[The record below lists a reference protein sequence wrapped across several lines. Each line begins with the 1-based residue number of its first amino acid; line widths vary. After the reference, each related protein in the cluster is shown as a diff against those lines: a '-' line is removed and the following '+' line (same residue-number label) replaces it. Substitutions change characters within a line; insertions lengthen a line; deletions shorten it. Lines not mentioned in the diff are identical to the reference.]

1 MRAGVDHLPLG
12 ERLVEEDENLVR
24 MEARRDN
31 MQFAVSEDLQ
41 HGRQPD
47 QGLVR
52 RIRALTVQIKD
63 LKSTQVI

>member
-24 MEARRDN
+24 MEARRNN
-31 MQFAVSEDLQ
+31 MQSAVSEDLQ

-47 QGLVR
+47 QGLIN
-52 RIRALTVQIKD
+52 RIRSLTAQIKD